1 MLLEHDGQQ
10 RCPARD
16 LGAIPAPVIDLARAD
31 AGEAGEGGLA
41 DVDGDQECG
50 KLIAGGLEHS
60 LLYRTQFHIGRNF
73 GPTLEILTR
82 DNPALQ
88 RPMDFCLD

>member
-1 MLLEHDGQQ
+1 
-10 RCPARD
+10 
-16 LGAIPAPVIDLARAD
+16 
-31 AGEAGEGGLA
+31 
-41 DVDGDQECG
+41 
-50 KLIAGGLEHS
+50 LIAGGLEHS